1 MTELSLPALVMD
13 EALAHVVVPIF
24 RTKGGY
30 LHLKFICS
38 EGIQGSSTE
47 RSYFIDMLLH
57 IIMTIEEAQ

>member
-1 MTELSLPALVMD
+1 MD